1 MDFIALDVLSGELV
15 PVLLGLSDEAIT
27 TAKRIFR
34 RYKTVS
40 HLFCS
45 KQKLPRLLSLSYKR
59 HEIDHSAGDTLMM
72 QALRDFAGELG
83 HKDLILYL
91 IPCTPEYTSFVWN
104 HREELEC
111 DFVIADEREMDR
123 VWFGEQ

>member
-15 PVLLGLSDEAIT
+15 PVLLGASNEAT
-27 TAKRIFR
+27 ATAKRIFR

-40 HLFCS
+40 HLFCE
-45 KQKLPRLLSLSYKR
+45 KQNRLKRLSLCVKY
-59 HEIDHSAGDTLMM
+59 HEVDHSAGDALMV
-72 QALRDFAGELG
+72 QALRDFSRELG

-91 IPCTPEYTSFVWN
+91 IPCTPEYTNFIWK

-123 VWFGEQ
+123 VWFGEK